1 LSKSERS
8 ANRAGSIFYWYFPA
22 RLLPSIAPLVIW
34 LQGGPGCGS
43 EIAIFKEHGPYRLDP
58 LAQGNPVRN
67 KWSWNTIANMVYV
80 DHPVGTGWSTAPKSR
95 RKKQTRYNK
104 TEEDMAKNFYI
115 FLEGFLEK
123 FPDLQG
129 RDLYIAGE
137 SYAGHFLPNIA
148 AQLNIKRNK
157 SMNLKGLIIGNGML
171 NPVLQYY
178 SVFNFSKHHNLFHG
192 LSPSKP

>member
-1 LSKSERS
+1 
-8 ANRAGSIFYWYFPA
+8 
-22 RLLPSIAPLVIW
+22 LLPSIAPLVIW

-95 RKKQTRYNK
+95 KKKQTRYNK

-148 AQLNIKRNK
+148 AQLNIKGNK

-178 SVFNFSKHHNLFHG
+178 SVFNFSKHHNLFQG
-192 LSPSKP
+192 FSPSNPFSSPIIFL